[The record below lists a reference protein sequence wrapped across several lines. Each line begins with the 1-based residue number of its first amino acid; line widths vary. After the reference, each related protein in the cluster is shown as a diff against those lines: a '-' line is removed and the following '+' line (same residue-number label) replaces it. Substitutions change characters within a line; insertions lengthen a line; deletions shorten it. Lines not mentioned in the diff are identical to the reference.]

1 MIKIICCHLY
11 QVVLGRIV
19 IFVSVRLSV
28 CLSVCLSDRLSVCAW
43 LFVREWGTRTHLQRS
58 SITILCL
65 HQHTVDLRISRVSTR
80 THMPLFIFID
90 IGRVELRHAG
100 PHYSLVSAH
109 SFLEPLL
116 LLFPTPTLQSE
127 YCVDKSVYIQP
138 FALLCPNLKPMNF
151 LPPLLI
157 HFHRNLSS
165 SMFFLFFVFT
175 NGFSNTFHRRL

>member
-1 MIKIICCHLY
+1 
-11 QVVLGRIV
+11 
-19 IFVSVRLSV
+19 
-28 CLSVCLSDRLSVCAW
+28 
-43 LFVREWGTRTHLQRS
+43 
-58 SITILCL
+58 
-65 HQHTVDLRISRVSTR
+65 
-80 THMPLFIFID
+80 MPLFIFID

-165 SMFFLFFVFT
+165 SMEDVVVMWISYTLLALTASLGGWFWHTLMKYNRSRNRHNKKFGTQLFKQVAT
-175 NGFSNTFHRRL
+175 PPAVPAMPIRAMA